1 MLIPS
6 LAKLDSDARLA
17 DLPMFDFCVTPDTWG
32 NRVTAEFDRQPELP
46 GVLIM
51 RGDDLVGM
59 ISRERLLQHLSRP
72 FALELYMRRPVEVL
86 LTAMQAEPIVLP
98 GSLGIH
104 QAAAIALSRQR
115 DNVYEPIVVRLDDGQ
130 VRLLGA
136 SVLLL
141 AQSQLLAL
149 ASELIQRQKEAA
161 DAANEAK
168 SRFLANMSHEIRTPM
183 NGIVGMTEL
192 LLDTE
197 VTPLQHEY
205 LEMVRSSADWL
216 ITVVNDIL
224 DFSKIEA
231 GKLDLEEI
239 DFPLREAMSDALRP
253 LAFRAAGKELRLTHH
268 VAASVPIALRGDPVR
283 LRQIITN
290 LVGNAIKF
298 TQRGEISV
306 TVSSQPAENGRIE
319 LVCAVSDTGI
329 GIPAD
334 RVESIFQAFEQA
346 DGSTTRRFGGT
357 GLGLS
362 ISRRLVEIMDGRIEV
377 ESELGQG
384 STFRFR
390 VVLPRGDEAACLS
403 GPASTRGGTTSAMVD
418 PAQYPRGLSILL
430 AEDNLVNQRLAK
442 ALLEKHAHQVTIVDD
457 GRKAVETV
465 LAHQFDVVL
474 MDVQMPVLDGL
485 VACGEIRQREKIQGL
500 HTPIIAMTAHA
511 MKGDRERCLEAGMD
525 GYVSKPIHAREL
537 YAAIASLVAPRPE
550 PTANDLLADAEVRSN
565 TKFLRIDDGGD
576 QEGSHLK
583 IDWQAALVHTAGD
596 PDLLRSLIEVFL
608 AESPQLLTDAQ
619 IALAR
624 QDGPGLRRAAH
635 TIKGSCGYFVATPAM
650 EAAKQLEHY
659 GNVEDYSQAES
670 ALRELIIQLERLRPA
685 LANATF

>member
-6 LAKLDSDARLA
+6 LAQLDSDARLA

-46 GVLIM
+46 GVLIT

-104 QAAAIALSRQR
+104 QAAAIALSRER
-115 DNVYEPIVVRLDDGQ
+115 DTVYEPIVVRLADGQ

-197 VTPLQHEY
+197 VTQLQREY

-239 DFPLREAMSDALRP
+239 DFLLREVMGDALRP
-253 LAFRAAGKELRLTHH
+253 LVFRAAGKELRLTHH

-306 TVSSQPAENGRIE
+306 TVSSQPAENDRIE

-377 ESELGQG
+377 ESELGRG
-384 STFRFR
+384 STFRFH
-390 VVLPRGDEAACLS
+390 VLLPRGDEAACLS
-403 GPASTRGGTTSAMVD
+403 GPASTRGVTTSAMVD
-418 PAQYPRGLSILL
+418 PARYPRGLSILL

-457 GRKAVETV
+457 GRKAVEAV
-465 LAHQFDVVL
+465 LAHPFDVVL

-485 VACGEIRQREKIQGL
+485 AACGEIRQREKIQGQ

-537 YAAIASLVAPRPE
+537 YDAIASLVAPRPE
-550 PTANDLLADAEVRSN
+550 IDTLVDREVSSN
-565 TKFLRIDDGGD
+565 NMSLRIDGAEDP
-576 QEGSHLK
+576 EGSHLN

-596 PDLLRSLIEVFL
+596 PELMRSLIEVFL

-619 IALAR
+619 TALAR
-624 QDGPGLRRAAH
+624 QDGPSLRRAAH
-635 TIKGSCGYFVATPAM
+635 TIKGSCGYFVATPAL

-659 GNVEDYSQAES
+659 GNVEDYAQAEG
-670 ALRELIIQLERLRPA
+670 ALRELALQLERLRPA